1 MNPQVLS
8 PHHPAAPTLR
18 RFSPAVVLT
27 ILLAPILATCAP
39 TISQFSPIAY
49 EQATALKVDAQALMS
64 KATQPYANHEEEV
77 TALTLRVAKA
87 YEFARGRPRNEI
99 SARQWAILADSSRN
113 LLGGFLARWKRESTL
128 LPTFVAEAKGIVA
141 DAFDTI
147 IGLESGKL
155 KPDNVK

>member
-1 MNPQVLS
+1 MNPQVLR
-8 PHHPAAPTLR
+8 PRHPAAPALR

-27 ILLAPILATCAP
+27 ILLAPIVTTCAP

-49 EQATALKVDAQALMS
+49 EQATSLKVDAQALMS
-64 KATQPYANHEEEV
+64 KATQPYANHEEAV

-87 YEFARGRPRNEI
+87 YEFARGRRRNAI
-99 SARQWAILADSSRN
+99 SARQWEILADSSRN

-128 LPTFVAEAKGIVA
+128 SATFVTEAKGVVA